1 MEAHQYSLSYSNK
14 HTAQSFSK
22 YLSMELN
29 PEYYYSRYSRIKD
42 SCNYEQTQGSTG
54 YCPQDSKELDSS
66 FGVYLQFMM

>member
-1 MEAHQYSLSYSNK
+1 
-14 HTAQSFSK
+14 
-22 YLSMELN
+22 MELN

-42 SCNYEQTQGSTG
+42 SCNYEQTQGSAG